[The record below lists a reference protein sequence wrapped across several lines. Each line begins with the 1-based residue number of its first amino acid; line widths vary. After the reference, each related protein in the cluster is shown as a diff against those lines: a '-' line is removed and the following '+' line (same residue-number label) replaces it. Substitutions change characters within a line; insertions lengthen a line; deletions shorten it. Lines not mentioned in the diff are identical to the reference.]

1 MSLIFQ
7 RHFPAT
13 LSLTHPLP
21 LSEREVKDVCP
32 ESRLMAVLVDEDVLF
47 WEA

>member
-13 LSLTHPLP
+13 LSLDHPLL

-32 ESRLMAVLVDEDVLF
+32 ESRLIAVLVDEDVLF

>member
-1 MSLIFQ
+1 MSLILQ
-7 RHFPAT
+7 RHFPAI
-13 LSLTHPLP
+13 LSLSHPLP

-32 ESRLMAVLVDEDVLF
+32 EPRLIAVLVDEDILF